1 MMKIS
6 NETYRRLLNNSIN
19 AKVNKYHNQKVI
31 YNGIKFDS
39 QREKNYYIKLLL
51 LQEYNM
57 IEDLKRQVKFEL
69 QPGYEINGKK
79 IKSIN
84 YLADFT
90 YREKGKLHVID
101 VKGVRTNEYKLK
113 KKMFEY
119 KYNIEIEEV

>member
-19 AKVNKYHNQKVI
+19 AKQNKYHNQKVI

-39 QREKNYYIKLLL
+39 QREKNYYIKLQL

-69 QPGYEINGKK
+69 QPSYEINGKK
-79 IKSIN
+79 IRSIN
-84 YLADFT
+84 YIADFT

>member
-6 NETYRRLLNNSIN
+6 NEIYRRLLNNSIN
-19 AKVNKYHNQKVI
+19 AKQNKYHNQKVI

-39 QREKNYYIKLLL
+39 QREKNYYIKLQL

-57 IEDLKRQVKFEL
+57 IEDLKRQVRFEL
-69 QPGYEINGKK
+69 QPSYEINGKK
-79 IKSIN
+79 IRSIN
-84 YLADFT
+84 YIADFT

-101 VKGVRTNEYKLK
+101 VKGVRTNEYRLK

>member
-6 NETYRRLLNNSIN
+6 NEIYRRLLNNSIN
-19 AKVNKYHNQKVI
+19 AKQNKYHNQKVI

-39 QREKNYYIKLLL
+39 QREKNYYIKLQL

-69 QPGYEINGKK
+69 QPSYEINGKK
-79 IKSIN
+79 IRSIN
-84 YLADFT
+84 YIADFT

>member
-19 AKVNKYHNQKVI
+19 AKQNKYHNQKVI

-39 QREKNYYIKLLL
+39 QREKNYYIKLQL

-57 IEDLKRQVKFEL
+57 IEDLKRQVRFEL
-69 QPGYEINGKK
+69 QPSYEINGKK
-79 IKSIN
+79 IRSIN
-84 YLADFT
+84 YIADFT

>member
-1 MMKIS
+1 MKIS
-6 NETYRRLLNNSIN
+6 NDTLKRLLNNSIN
-19 AKVNKYHNQKVI
+19 AKANKYHNTKVI

-39 QREKNYYIKLLL
+39 QREKNYYIKLQL
-51 LQEYNM
+51 LQEYKI

-69 QPGYEINGKK
+69 QPSFEINGKK
-79 IKSIN
+79 VRAIN
-84 YLADFT
+84 YIADFT

>member
-6 NETYRRLLNNSIN
+6 NEIYRRLLNNSIN
-19 AKVNKYHNQKVI
+19 AKQNKYHNQKVI

-39 QREKNYYIKLLL
+39 QREKNYYIKLQL

-69 QPGYEINGKK
+69 QPSYEINGKK
-79 IKSIN
+79 IRSIN
-84 YLADFT
+84 YIADFT

-113 KKMFEY
+113 KKLFEY